1 MAKVVY
7 FRLFLRLTMF
17 KKKTSALLFF
27 QFVLIFQIAT
37 AQESIMTEY
46 SPLYVQKLIAVAK
59 ENYPKSKAYDHQVRI
74 AKNNLSGEKAAW
86 LDPFSFSYLLRS
98 GDRTLDI
105 VNPQLLTGYQ
115 FGVSVSPGTLLRRPF
130 IIKAAKEQVTIA
142 QLEQNEYALQLEAE
156 VTRRYMYY
164 LQSLNTLRLQN
175 KIVVDAEASFNDQK
189 LKYQRSEITLQE
201 YNTAS
206 TSLSSAQM
214 SRVQAEANMITAKSS
229 LEELLVRKLEEIK

>member
-1 MAKVVY
+1 
-7 FRLFLRLTMF
+7 MF
-17 KKKTSALLFF
+17 KKKSSALLLF
-27 QFVLIFQIAT
+27 QIILIFQVAT
-37 AQESIMTEY
+37 GQESIMSEY

-74 AKNNLSGEKAAW
+74 AKNNLSAEKASW

-130 IIKAAKEQVTIA
+130 TIRAAKEEVKIA
-142 QLEQNEYALQLEAE
+142 QLEQNEYALQLETE
-156 VTRRYMYY
+156 VTRRYMNY
-164 LQSLNTLRLQN
+164 LQSLNVLKLQN
-175 KIVVDAEASFNDQK
+175 KIVVDAESSFNDQK
-189 LKYQRSEITLQE
+189 VKYQRSEVTLQE

-206 TSLSSAQM
+206 SALSNAQM
-214 SRVQAEANMITAKSS
+214 SRVQAEANMVTAKSS